1 MFENVNKN
9 ADVELKKYREE
20 NKNLY
25 TVISDW
31 EKNKIDVLN
40 EQEPVQ
46 KIIKPMGKIRDSYK
60 DPSFKTEF
68 VEWWEKELSPEEQN
82 LIKKY
87 WDFNVYPYTTNDVLF
102 MYKINQLA
110 LEWNFAIAVS
120 DDYSMLCAKTR
131 IENTL
136 PEFEKVYERE
146 WWWVVYYAKK
156 KQSPESQQELAD
168 TRNSAD
174 AVWESSA
181 NLSSYCEL

>member
-1 MFENVNKN
+1 
-9 ADVELKKYREE
+9 
-20 NKNLY
+20 
-25 TVISDW
+25 
-31 EKNKIDVLN
+31 
-40 EQEPVQ
+40 
-46 KIIKPMGKIRDSYK
+46 
-60 DPSFKTEF
+60 
-68 VEWWEKELSPEEQN
+68 
-82 LIKKY
+82 
-87 WDFNVYPYTTNDVLF
+87 